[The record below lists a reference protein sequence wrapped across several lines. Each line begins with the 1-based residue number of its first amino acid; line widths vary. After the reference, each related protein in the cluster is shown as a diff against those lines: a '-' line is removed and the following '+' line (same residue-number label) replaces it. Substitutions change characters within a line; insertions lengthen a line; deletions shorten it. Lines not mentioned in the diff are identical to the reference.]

1 MLCHWDEVP
10 EQPVVAGHLRG
21 RWTDLGSAAGS
32 VSVGVRRVRLAAGDH
47 STPAH
52 VHDAEEEV
60 CFVLAGEGLSWQDGA
75 TYEVRAGD
83 VLAHPPA
90 GAAHT
95 LVGGPP
101 GLEVL
106 VFGERRTAEVG
117 VLPRVGIGWIGARTW
132 TEIGVPPHPFEREAA
147 AGPPELPP
155 PSPRPRSIIAA
166 GAVEPQGVSRGETA
180 MAVRRIGARIGCRQ
194 TGVRTV
200 AIEPGALG
208 YPPHC
213 HSAEEELFVVLE
225 GDGTLLLG
233 DARRADWDP
242 MPAPGAA
249 PAPGDHAVRAG
260 HVISRPA
267 GTGVAHAFRAGPDG
281 LVLLGFGRRDSNDMA
296 WYPRSSKVNMRG
308 LGVTFRVAAVDYWD
322 GEA

>member
-10 EQPVVAGHLRG
+10 EQRVDAGHLRG
-21 RWTDLGSAAGS
+21 RWTDLGSAAGT
-32 VSVGVRRVRLAAGDH
+32 VSVGLRRVRLAPGDQ

-52 VHDAEEEV
+52 LHDAEEEI
-60 CFVLAGEGLSWQDGA
+60 CFVLSGEGLSWQDGA

-95 LVGGPP
+95 LVAGSD

-106 VFGERRTAEVG
+106 MFGERRIAEVS
-117 VLPRVGIGWIGARTW
+117 VLPRVGIGWIGAGTW
-132 TEIGVPPHPFEREAA
+132 TDVGAPPHPFEREAA
-147 AGPPELPP
+147 AGPVELPP
-155 PSPRPRSIIAA
+155 PSARPRSIAA
-166 GAVEPQGVSRGETA
+166 VDAAEPESISRGETA
-180 MAVRRIGARIGCRQ
+180 MAVRRIGPRIGCRQ

-208 YPPHC
+208 CPPHC

-225 GDGTLLLG
+225 GEGTLLLG
-233 DARRADWDP
+233 DARREDWT
-242 MPAPGAA
+242 A
-249 PAPGDHAVRAG
+249 PAPGDHAVYAG

-296 WYPRSSKVNMRG
+296 WYPRSSKVTMRG
-308 LGVTFRVAAVDYWD
+308 LGVTFRVTEVAYWD